1 MLSVLGRIMLNS
13 VVLRVT
19 MLHSTNKKTVQ
30 NLMDLK
36 EIIDIPC

>member
-19 MLHSTNKKTVQ
+19 MLQSTNKKTMQ

-36 EIIDIPC
+36 EIMDIPC